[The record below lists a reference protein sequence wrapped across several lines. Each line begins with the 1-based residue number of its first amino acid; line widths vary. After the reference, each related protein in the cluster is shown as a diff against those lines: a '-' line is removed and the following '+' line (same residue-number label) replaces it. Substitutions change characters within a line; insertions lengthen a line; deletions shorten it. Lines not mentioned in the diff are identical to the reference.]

1 MTSTTITSE
10 PIEPAT
16 LCDQSISK
24 RADDLYCENKR
35 NIFRRTDRSFACLML
50 IQWFAAIGTAFLISP
65 LTWAGASSQT
75 HIHVWAAIVLGGLIT
90 VFPVC
95 LAIFR
100 PGSTLTRHVI
110 AISQMLMSALLIHLC
125 GGRIETHFHVFGSL
139 AFLACYRDWRIL
151 ITAALVVSADHA
163 IRGLYFPQSVFGVAS
178 AGSIRIV
185 EHAAWVVFENVFLI
199 IAINQNQKEMK
210 AIAQHQAKLEA
221 TKEIVEGEV
230 ERRTRKLDTSNRLLL
245 EAKEEAESANRAK
258 SEFLANM
265 SHEIRTPM
273 TAIIGYADI
282 LLDDLSKPANIDA
295 ATTIKQNGECL
306 ISLIDD
312 ILDLSRI
319 EAGRIE
325 VRKTNC
331 PLQEIVD
338 DVSSLMDIRATAKS
352 LPYVVRLERSV
363 PESIHTDPVCLRQ
376 ILMNLVGNAIKFT
389 ETGSV
394 EFVVRHLDEPGE
406 EPRLRF
412 DVIDTG
418 IGIAEDKIDKIDK
431 IFSQFTQ
438 ADNSLTRQSGG
449 TGLGL
454 SICQRLADLLGGE
467 IKVSSTFGVGS
478 TFSLIIAIGSSVGKQ
493 PSPTE
498 SEPATVSI
506 APDFQGLL
514 NNCTILLAED
524 CHANQRIISF
534 FLSKSG
540 ANVTLAENGQVA
552 MELANSA
559 VREERPYDLILMDMQ
574 MPVLDG
580 YLATRQLRTNGYRGP
595 IVALTAHA
603 MGYDRQKC
611 LDAGC
616 DDYAT
621 KPVDREKLVSLVG
634 RYITNET
641 PVSIEP

>member
-1 MTSTTITSE
+1 
-10 PIEPAT
+10 
-16 LCDQSISK
+16 
-24 RADDLYCENKR
+24 
-35 NIFRRTDRSFACLML
+35 
-50 IQWFAAIGTAFLISP
+50 
-65 LTWAGASSQT
+65 
-75 HIHVWAAIVLGGLIT
+75 
-90 VFPVC
+90 
-95 LAIFR
+95 
-100 PGSTLTRHVI
+100 
-110 AISQMLMSALLIHLC
+110 
-125 GGRIETHFHVFGSL
+125 
-139 AFLACYRDWRIL
+139 
-151 ITAALVVSADHA
+151 
-163 IRGLYFPQSVFGVAS
+163 
-178 AGSIRIV
+178 
-185 EHAAWVVFENVFLI
+185 
-199 IAINQNQKEMK
+199 MK

-438 ADNSLTRQSGG
+438 ADNSLTRQSG
-449 TGLGL
+449 
-454 SICQRLADLLGGE
+454 
-467 IKVSSTFGVGS
+467 
-478 TFSLIIAIGSSVGKQ
+478 
-493 PSPTE
+493 
-498 SEPATVSI
+498 EP
-506 APDFQGLL
+506 DWDYRF
-514 NNCTILLAED
+514 
-524 CHANQRIISF
+524 AN
-534 FLSKSG
+534 
-540 ANVTLAENGQVA
+540 
-552 MELANSA
+552 
-559 VREERPYDLILMDMQ
+559 D
-574 MPVLDG
+574 
-580 YLATRQLRTNGYRGP
+580 
-595 IVALTAHA
+595 
-603 MGYDRQKC
+603 
-611 LDAGC
+611 
-616 DDYAT
+616 
-621 KPVDREKLVSLVG
+621 
-634 RYITNET
+634 
-641 PVSIEP
+641 